1 MTNFF
6 TPQVKG
12 FWLFQ
17 NPSMYIFAVSQNCI
31 HFAPLCNMA
40 PSSAPYLTSC
50 IAEIQDIQR
59 SATLGPTTRSRN
71 YWLRVCKNTLF
82 TMIIYCEKLTEKNWV
97 RGQTWRYPGRGIQR
111 SARSFFRYE
120 AEFFV
125 YLLALYQFPPS
136 VSTAQH
142 HRASLM
148 SERNVCNW
156 QAHCGISTASY
167 SVSPRLQNI
176 LTHKIA
182 KK

>member
-1 MTNFF
+1 M
-6 TPQVKG
+6 P
-12 FWLFQ
+12 
-17 NPSMYIFAVSQNCI
+17 
-31 HFAPLCNMA
+31 
-40 PSSAPYLTSC
+40 LTSPR
-50 IAEIQDIQR
+50 ALLKFRTYKDTVR

-125 YLLALYQFPPS
+125 YLLALYQLPPS

-182 KK
+182 KNRFCIRRSNLQ